1 MTNGEPLAVA
11 LSVRSIEGAIEDTDI
26 AGLVGAIVASIS
38 EEFGAV
44 LRYCSLLIDRKSNA

>member
-11 LSVRSIEGAIEDTDI
+11 LSVRSIEDTDI